1 MSENDKLKAHV
12 FICTNIKEKGESCG
26 VKKSQKLRDSVK
38 LICKSNENEFH
49 SVRINASGCLG
60 KCKEGIAAVIYPQS
74 VWLLN
79 LKENDDKV
87 ILSELS
93 KVLR

>member
-26 VKKSQKLRDSVK
+26 AKNAQKLRDNIK
-38 LICKSNENEFH
+38 LFCKSHEAEYVN
-49 SVRINASGCLG
+49 VRINASGCLG
-60 KCKEGIAAVIYPQS
+60 KCKEGISAVIYPQGI
-74 VWLLN
+74 WLKN
-79 LKENDDKV
+79 LKENDDQI
-87 ILSELS
+87 ILTELS